1 MPTQLSAEE
10 RARRLG
16 NVARILIDL
25 ARRAQAEQ
33 DAQADAA
40 AVTTSARPSERNLS
54 RGRQDE
60 PQ

>member
-1 MPTQLSAEE
+1 MLRSVSPEE
-10 RARRLG
+10 RARCLG

-33 DAQADAA
+33 DTKADAV